1 MDERLP
7 VSERT
12 LQRAAHRL
20 LSDPSRQWRTAGGT
34 TIQVLSPGRINPHE
48 GPDFLT
54 IALYMCGEVRIGDAE
69 FHRAAS
75 DWHTHKH
82 SADPRYSNVILHII
96 LRNDAAPPEGTE
108 TLVLNEEEVAEARIA
123 LPEQPQDDGTELQ
136 HYALLR
142 MLRKTAECAALLKS
156 KTSFDAFAEYVGSFM
171 YSLAKKRR
179 RPVHTAEELQH
190 IAEELP
196 KSGMAEI
203 ISRAAGGRTIDFTSE
218 MTAILKQKIGA
229 EGGQLR
235 REIAVNC
242 FLPMMLAVADEQLR
256 TQIFLWYWSVEAS
269 GKYGLLARRFPAM
282 SQRYFW
288 QQQGMLEYIREH
300 GSRDNIAAETVLRY
314 GFADALHFY
323 KHAASPVADE
333 VIMLSERSDDVVE
346 LDEDDYEEQNSNQQ
360 GAV

>member
-20 LSDPSRQWRTAGGT
+20 LSDPSRQWRTADGQT
-34 TIQVLSPGRINPHE
+34 VQVLSPGRINPHE

-54 IALYMCGEVRIGDAE
+54 IALYMRGEVCIGDAE

-82 SADPRYSNVILHII
+82 SDDVRYSNVILHII
-96 LRNDAAPPEGTE
+96 LDNNAPPPDGAE
-108 TLVLNEEEVAEARIA
+108 TLVLSEEEITTARIT
-123 LPEQPQDDGTELQ
+123 LPEQPQDDGMEVQ

-156 KTSFDAFAEYVGSFM
+156 KSPVDAFAEYAGAFM
-171 YSLAKKRR
+171 GSLAKKRR
-179 RPVHTAEELQH
+179 RPVHTDEELLH
-190 IAEELP
+190 IAEQLP
-196 KSGMAEI
+196 KSGMAAI
-203 ISRAAGGRTIDFTSE
+203 ISRAANGSE
-218 MTAILKQKIGA
+218 INFGLEMAAVLKQKISM
-229 EGGQLR
+229 EGMQLR
-235 REIAVNC
+235 REISVNC

-269 GKYGLLARRFPAM
+269 GKYGVLVRRFPAM
-282 SQRYFW
+282 SQQYFW

-314 GFADALHFY
+314 GFAEALHFY

-333 VIMLSERSDDVVE
+333 IILLSERSDDDAE
-346 LDEDDYEEQNSNQQ
+346 PDADYYEERT
-360 GAV
+360 AE